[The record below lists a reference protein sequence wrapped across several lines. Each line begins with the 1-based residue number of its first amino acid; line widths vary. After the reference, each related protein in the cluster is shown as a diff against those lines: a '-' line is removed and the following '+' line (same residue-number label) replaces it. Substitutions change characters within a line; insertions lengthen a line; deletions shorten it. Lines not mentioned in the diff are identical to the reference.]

1 MSRPVLDL
9 VTARRWAVTAR
20 LLLGAARQRID
31 ALNVFPVAD
40 GDTGTNMYL
49 TMDGA
54 LDYVRGQFELGAGTD
69 RLKDGMT
76 LISRG
81 MLLSARGNSGI
92 ILSQLTRGLAEA
104 VDAEVEHAGPEDVA
118 AAFEAAARTAWD
130 ALADPVEGTILS
142 VARAAAHG
150 ARAAVERGHAGTD
163 GPELEVADV
172 VTEALDAAREALA
185 RTPEQLPVLAAA
197 GVVDA
202 GGAGLVLAIE
212 ALESVLQDRTPGAAQ
227 EVPDWWVLPS
237 REGACRVE
245 SPKDGRDRA
254 SGAGA
259 GAADDGD
266 VGTGV
271 RASVGALH
279 DGDGGGDPD
288 GAVEVMYLL
297 SGSDPERAARLRT
310 NLAQVGSSV
319 VVAGGPEEFRV
330 HVHLD
335 DPSAA
340 VEAGSLA
347 GLVTEVTLTS
357 LEDGSATPPDHD
369 HLEAGHHDRPRRFAP
384 GDVGAEP
391 TGKGEHPGVRTGLA
405 VVACA
410 LGEGVTELFAGA
422 GAIVVSGGPRRRPSA
437 GQLLAAVLA
446 SGAARVVLLP
456 NDADTAMVARAAA
469 GEARA
474 LGVEVD
480 VVPTT
485 SLVEGIAAV
494 SVLDPE
500 GEPGSVVEGM
510 REAAAAV
517 RAGALTR
524 ADRPAQTPVGPCEK
538 GQWLGILGRE
548 RIVAVDDDVSPVAH
562 ALVDLLWHDDVEV
575 VTVLLG
581 ETADEGAGAAVAQAV
596 QARTVA
602 LGDRGQEVEV
612 MTLRGGQPTYPVL
625 LGVE

>member
-1 MSRPVLDL
+1 MPRPVLDL
-9 VTARRWAVTAR
+9 VTARRWAMTAR
-20 LLLGAARQRID
+20 LLLGAARERID

-49 TMDGA
+49 TIDGA

-81 MLLSARGNSGI
+81 MLLAARGNSGI

-104 VDAEVEHAGPEDVA
+104 VDPDVAHAGPDDVA

-130 ALADPVEGTILS
+130 ALASPVEGTILS
-142 VARAAAHG
+142 VARAAAEG
-150 ARAAVERGHAGTD
+150 ARAAVERGRPVD
-163 GPELEVADV
+163 GESPLEVADV

-185 RTPEQLPVLAAA
+185 RTPEQLPVLAAS

-212 ALESVLQDRTPGAAQ
+212 ALESVLHDRPPGAGQ
-227 EVPDWWVLPS
+227 EVPAWWALALQ
-237 REGACRVE
+237 EAGGRVE
-245 SPKDGRDRA
+245 SRARRAPAGATGSDEAWGQETGGDGTGSDDQCAAA
-254 SGAGA
+254 SG
-259 GAADDGD
+259 
-266 VGTGV
+266 V
-271 RASVGALH
+271 H
-279 DGDGGGDPD
+279 HGGEPD

-297 SGSDPERAARLRT
+297 TGSDPERAGRLRT
-310 NLAQVGSSV
+310 NLAQVGTSV

-335 DPSAA
+335 DPAVA

-347 GLVTEVTLTS
+347 GSVTKVALTS
-357 LEDGSATPPDHD
+357 LHDGHTQPGAQTEDAGS
-369 HLEAGHHDRPRRFAP
+369 
-384 GDVGAEP
+384 
-391 TGKGEHPGVRTGLA
+391 GLA
-405 VVACA
+405 VIACA
-410 LGEGVTELFAGA
+410 LGDGVCALFASS
-422 GAIVVSGGPRRRPSA
+422 GAIVVSGGPRRRASA

-446 SGAARVVLLP
+446 SRAPRVVVLP
-456 NDADTAMVARAAA
+456 NDPDTAMVALAAA
-469 GEARA
+469 DEARM

-480 VVPTT
+480 VVPTR
-485 SLVEGIAAV
+485 SLVEGIAAMA
-494 SVLDPE
+494 VLDPE
-500 GEPGSVVEGM
+500 GEPDSVVEGM

-524 ADRPAQTPVGPCEK
+524 AERAAQTPVGPCAQ

-548 RIVAVDDDVSPVAH
+548 RIVAVDDAVLPVAR
-562 ALVDLLWHDDVEV
+562 ALVDLLWRDDVEV

-581 ETADEGAGAAVAQAV
+581 AAADDDASAAVAQAV
-596 QARTVA
+596 QDRTAA
-602 LGDRGQEVEV
+602 LGERGEQIEVV
-612 MTLRGGQPTYPVL
+612 TLRGDQPTYPVL